1 MKGIF
6 KRTIAAAL
14 GVLCAAPFAAMSQ
27 PDSQPVT
34 VHAASV
40 RTDSSGRKMEYLD
53 RGVYVVNAG
62 NAVFVSWR
70 SLEEDPA
77 GCAFN
82 LYRTTDG
89 TTTKLNA
96 SPITGGTNYTD
107 TTADQTKDN
116 TYFVKMVTGGTE
128 TATDGSFTL
137 KAGGSIFTKGNAGAA
152 QVIPIKEG
160 GTIHFVWVGDFNGDG
175 AYDYLVDR
183 CADDHQKL
191 EAYISNGTYLWT
203 VDLGVNSENKNNISP
218 GASTIDAGMWDGAI
232 VYDIDSDGY
241 ADVLLRIANGV
252 TFGDGT
258 VYSSSSDANG
268 QAIAVLDGRTGK
280 LKASVNLPTTI
291 CR

>member
-1 MKGIF
+1 
-6 KRTIAAAL
+6 
-14 GVLCAAPFAAMSQ
+14 
-27 PDSQPVT
+27 
-34 VHAASV
+34 
-40 RTDSSGRKMEYLD
+40 
-53 RGVYVVNAG
+53 
-62 NAVFVSWR
+62 
-70 SLEEDPA
+70 
-77 GCAFN
+77 
-82 LYRTTDG
+82 
-89 TTTKLNA
+89 
-96 SPITGGTNYTD
+96 
-107 TTADQTKDN
+107 
-116 TYFVKMVTGGTE
+116 MVTGGTE